1 MLKKTLEKKLVKDNF
16 VVLNLN
22 YLKGFNLKINFI
34 EYDKSNNQY
43 FVLIPSE
50 RNHQFS
56 KSLLKIN
63 CIKICDNTIFSKN
76 Y

>member
-1 MLKKTLEKKLVKDNF
+1 MLKQTLWEKILVRGNF
-16 VVLNLN
+16 VGLYLN

-56 KSLLKIN
+56 
-63 CIKICDNTIFSKN
+63 
-76 Y
+76 